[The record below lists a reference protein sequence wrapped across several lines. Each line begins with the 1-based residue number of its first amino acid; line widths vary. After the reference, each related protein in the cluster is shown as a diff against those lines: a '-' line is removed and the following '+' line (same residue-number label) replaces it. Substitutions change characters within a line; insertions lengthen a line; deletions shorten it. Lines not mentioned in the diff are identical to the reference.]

1 MTEIFLVLDHKG
13 HYTDHTCCRCSLIE
27 LQNNYFFFVLNVC
40 ATEPACEMTGFAV
53 AKLMSVVTRQTL
65 RGCYNNNE
73 EASVNAVVHSRVK
86 IGDMVNEVDLRSF
99 IQLVLG
105 V

>member
-1 MTEIFLVLDHKG
+1 MITKDITPIIPVVDVA
-13 HYTDHTCCRCSLIE
+13 SLSYKTIT
-27 LQNNYFFFVLNVC
+27 FSFVLNVC